1 MKNINA
7 GLKIFFFFHNLG
19 EKRSTEEILS
29 MMSEARPSYLK
40 ITIFIKTNKKNDYLG
55 MSKAKKVRMTDIST
69 MVQV

>member
-1 MKNINA
+1 
-7 GLKIFFFFHNLG
+7 
-19 EKRSTEEILS
+19 
-29 MMSEARPSYLK
+29 MSEARPSYLK